1 MKAFHEVRS
10 YDSDFMVWYS
20 NYENIGF
27 LAHWHREIELIYV
40 RSGACPLSITDHTFT
55 AHAGDLAVCES
66 GVIHYSDSHGM
77 DNSLDFLIFDTSILG
92 PLFQNPG
99 FTYPL
104 ISREELERYGL
115 SGRLEDLIGTVSR
128 ELREK
133 APFYQDVVASSIQ
146 TFWALLKRF
155 HPRADSEQV
164 PDDRRSRTLS
174 GLQEL
179 LSYIDVHYADNISLE
194 YAAARM
200 NFSPSH
206 FSKTFK
212 KLMGTNFVT
221 YLNMVRV
228 ERAAHELRHTEKKFT
243 DVALSCGF
251 NNVRTFNR
259 VFKEITGCTPSEFLV
274 LPDPDLYKRTYYN
287 RRSQEKE
294 FVKDDSMTV
303 VKNSQP
309 DKKKEALYV
318 RKTCTVPETPDPL

>member
-10 YDSDFMVWYS
+10 YESDFMVWHS
-20 NYENIGF
+20 RYENIGF
-27 LAHWHREIELIYV
+27 LAHWHKEIELIYV
-40 RSGACPLSITDHTFT
+40 RSGSCRLNITDHTFV
-55 AHAGDLAVCES
+55 AGAGDLAVCES
-66 GVIHYSDSHGM
+66 GVIHYSDSHGL
-77 DNSLDFLIFDTSILG
+77 DNSLDFIIFDTSILG

-104 ISREELERYGL
+104 VSRAELEACGL
-115 SGRLEDLIGTVSR
+115 SGRLEDLIDTVSR
-128 ELREK
+128 ELTEK
-133 APFYQDVVASSIQ
+133 SPFYQEIVSSSIQ
-146 TFWALLKRF
+146 AFWALLKRH
-155 HPRADSEQV
+155 HPRAEMGEL
-164 PDDRRSRTLS
+164 PDDRRARTLL

-179 LSYIDVHYADNISLE
+179 LSYLDAHYADNISLE

-228 ERAAHELRHTEKKFT
+228 ERAAYELRHTEKKFT

-251 NNVRTFNR
+251 NNIRTFNR
-259 VFKEITGCTPSEFLV
+259 VFKDITGCTPSEFLA

-287 RRSQEKE
+287 RRSEEKE
-294 FVKDDSMTV
+294 YVKDGSITL
-303 VKNSQP
+303 VKNFQ
-309 DKKKEALYV
+309 
-318 RKTCTVPETPDPL
+318 